1 MQEKILYTR
10 NIKLASTLATFG
22 IPFRDKEPMAVIEDA
37 DDGNRRS
44 VTFFFSD
51 LPNGLGGRIME
62 LWEKGWSAI
71 TNHDDPLAYCR
82 AVLENRERL
91 LDAINNATPLVK
103 KQFEKATL
111 LVSKNASQDLRK
123 KLSKYL

>member
-10 NIKLASTLATFG
+10 NIKLASVLATFG
-22 IPFRDKEPMAVIEDA
+22 IPFRESEPMAVVEDA
-37 DDGNRRS
+37 DNGNKRS
-44 VTFFFSD
+44 VTFFFTD
-51 LPNGLGGRIME
+51 LPNGLGGRLVE

-71 TNHDDPLAYCR
+71 TNYDDPLAYCR

-103 KQFEKATL
+103 KQFGKATL
-111 LVSKNASQDLRK
+111 LVSKNASSELRK